1 MADFDAYIEE
11 AVEMVGEQRKKIPS
25 GKGDVSLPVTL
36 VPEAYYTGYIYGL
49 RASKL
54 IFKEYEQNCRGD
66 SMKFLVYRDDTED
79 GVVGLNG
86 RQYLLEAD
94 NSLMRF
100 DTTAEAVQ
108 FLADEGVDIEADEL
122 MHIIKETE

>member
-54 IFKEYEQNCRGD
+54 IFKEYKQKSRGEEID
-66 SMKFLVYRDDTED
+66 VWPQMDDLDPE
-79 GVVGLNG
+79 GI
-86 RQYLLEAD
+86 EEE
-94 NSLMRF
+94 
-100 DTTAEAVQ
+100 TA
-108 FLADEGVDIEADEL
+108 
-122 MHIIKETE
+122 

>member
-25 GKGDVSLPVTL
+25 GESSKISNS
-36 VPEAYYTGYIYGL
+36 YHTGYIYGL

-108 FLADEGVDIEADEL
+108 FLADEGVYIEADEL